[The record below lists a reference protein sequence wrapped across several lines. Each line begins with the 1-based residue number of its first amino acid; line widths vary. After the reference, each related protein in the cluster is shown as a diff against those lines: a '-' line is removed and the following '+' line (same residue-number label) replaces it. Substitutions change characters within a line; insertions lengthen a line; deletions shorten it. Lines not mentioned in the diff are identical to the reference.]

1 MLSPHFRRALS
12 NRYLLWLGKISFPLY
27 LLHGTVMRTVLTWLL
42 FSRSELSAMRQG
54 AGDETKLLMRY
65 PIPGYTMFFIT
76 MPVFFVILFGL
87 THLWA
92 QKVEPHFGTI
102 TKMAEDLMFGK
113 KQQDRP
119 TVLPVRQD

>member
-1 MLSPHFRRALS
+1 
-12 NRYLLWLGKISFPLY
+12 
-27 LLHGTVMRTVLTWLL
+27 
-42 FSRSELSAMRQG
+42 MRQG